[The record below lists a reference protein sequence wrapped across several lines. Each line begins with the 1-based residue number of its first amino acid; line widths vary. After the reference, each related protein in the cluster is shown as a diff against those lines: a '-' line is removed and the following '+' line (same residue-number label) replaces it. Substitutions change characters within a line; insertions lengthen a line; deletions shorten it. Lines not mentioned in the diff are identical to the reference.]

1 MNQNAII
8 LYLSIDIIKNITFSS
23 MRKLS
28 FLGIGPRIA
37 IVFLPWLATSITM
50 SCIMRG
56 VFRYTSEKNTIVLIT
71 GIVLMTAGLIF
82 YFSTVRILM
91 AGLKETKLQTKG
103 PYSLCQ
109 NPLYAV
115 IFLII
120 IPALSLLLNSWLVLT
135 SSLAGYIMF
144 RIFISNEYSELEKFF
159 GGEYLKYKKDT
170 PEFFP
175 FPVKKWFSKN

>member
-1 MNQNAII
+1 M
-8 LYLSIDIIKNITFSS
+8 K
-23 MRKLS
+23 KLS

-37 IVFLPWLATSITM
+37 IVFLPWLAATITL
-50 SCIMRG
+50 SCIKSG
-56 VFRYTSEKNTIVLIT
+56 VFRYTSEKNKIILFT
-71 GIVLMTAGLIF
+71 GIVLMAAGLIF

-109 NPLYAV
+109 NPLYAA

-144 RIFISNEYSELEKFF
+144 RIFINNEPPCSGRANRLATMASRKIPAITKRIPRPAKAMDSCP
-159 GGEYLKYKKDT
+159 LSST
-170 PEFFP
+170 SRWW
-175 FPVKKWFSKN
+175 KWK